1 MDQEF
6 IPGIYNYCDRWCE
19 RCTLT
24 AHCRVYA
31 DEAKLSDDQKDMSKE
46 AFWKYLD
53 KSLQQ
58 ALDLIQQQ
66 MEEMG
71 IDWEELETA
80 GEEEVIAP
88 HEKLPPD
95 HKALHQL
102 SQQYY
107 KKARS
112 WFDERQELFQEK
124 ENSLKQQLEM
134 GLAVMPEALRIT
146 DALDV
151 INWYSFFLG
160 SKLYRALNGLND
172 DWMWEDNPIQND
184 ANGSAKITLIAIERS
199 LAAWEVIRNAF
210 PEASDELLDL
220 FLLLGR
226 MRQGIR
232 QCFPNAEAFVRPGF
246 DEPEFQPDKNE

>member
-1 MDQEF
+1 MDRQF
-6 IPGIYNYCDRWCE
+6 IPGIYNFCDRWCE
-19 RCTLT
+19 RCAFT
-24 AHCRVYA
+24 ACCRVYA
-31 DEAKLSDDQKDMSKE
+31 DEAKLSEDQKDMSKE
-46 AFWKYLD
+46 AFWEYLD
-53 KSLQQ
+53 QSLQQ

-71 IDWEELETA
+71 IDWEEPETET
-80 GEEEVIAP
+80 GDP
-88 HEKLPPD
+88 HEKLPPEQ
-95 HKALHQL
+95 KRLYQL

-107 KKARS
+107 KKARN
-112 WFDERQELFQEK
+112 WFEARQELFQEK
-124 ENSLKQQLEM
+124 EESLKRQLEM
-134 GLAVMPEALRIT
+134 GMAVMPEALRLT

-151 INWYSFFLG
+151 INWYSFFIG
-160 SKLYRALNGLND
+160 SKLHRALNGLNNEQ
-172 DWMWEDNPIQND
+172 MLEVNPVQNN

-232 QCFPNAEAFVRPGF
+232 GYFPKADAFIRPGF
-246 DEPEFQPDKNE
+246 DEPEKWAHQ